1 MVLEMRRALE
11 QLKKGEEQGYRKL
24 YDATYEDVYCRS
36 LLVLQNDQQA
46 ADFMEAFY
54 TAFLG
59 DVDEA
64 ALPVNPEKWFWQ
76 RYYREMR
83 KAYHHLLEGQ
93 KKGVRCQESTLA
105 AVPAALPLLHRIL
118 LVMSY
123 MDDFQAEE
131 IAEIFGLPTDKVET
145 ELGKVGSLL
154 PNLTKNQPESAAAYL
169 TDWRVLLLGAC
180 RQILSAGQ
188 GEWIDRVYAK
198 ASKAAGILDEPVK
211 EADDFEYF
219 VADVDVEPAEPKK
232 KKAVPVV
239 EEPEDEED
247 DESEDEDDDENSYD
261 EDEDDE
267 YDEDDDD
274 DEDDEDDDRYDWDLE
289 DDGRKMIIIGAVFAV
304 ILCVV
309 IGLGAMWFMGR
320 NKSDSDSAASSQTE
334 EQQEDA
340 AADLVIKGDGD
351 TADDAEPAEET
362 DAEET
367 EETEETAPEEEAEPE
382 EPQTVTMKVNASSL
396 NVRSEAN
403 TTSSVVTSLANGD
416 TVEVLGDA
424 SQEWVQIRCTSKN
437 NEEGYVKSE
446 YLVAAE

>member
-1 MVLEMRRALE
+1 MVLEMKRALE
-11 QLKKGEEQGYRKL
+11 DLKKGADGAYRKI
-24 YDATYEDVYCRS
+24 YDATYEEVYCKS
-36 LLVLQNDQQA
+36 LLITQEEKQALSLVEDFYAGVLKEIGEALKAEDQNH
-46 ADFMEAFY
+46 
-54 TAFLG
+54 
-59 DVDEA
+59 
-64 ALPVNPEKWFWQ
+64 WFWQ
-76 RYYREMR
+76 QYYKKIRREYQKLLSVQHKEAPG
-83 KAYHHLLEGQ
+83 KAQ
-93 KKGVRCQESTLA
+93 NLA
-105 AVPAALPLLHRIL
+105 QILAALPLLHRVM
-118 LVMSY
+118 LVMAY
-123 MDDFQAEE
+123 EDDFSAEQISAVLGLASE
-131 IAEIFGLPTDKVET
+131 KIEGELEKLEKILPT
-145 ELGKVGSLL
+145 
-154 PNLTKNQPESAAAYL
+154 LTQGQPQENAVWLTGWKTILAGADRQILEAVAADWVDVAYEKASAAA
-169 TDWRVLLLGAC
+169 G
-180 RQILSAGQ
+180 
-188 GEWIDRVYAK
+188 
-198 ASKAAGILDEPVK
+198 VK
-211 EADDFEYF
+211 EQLKKEDNFEYF
-219 VADVDVEPAEPKK
+219 VADVDLTEEKPKK
-232 KKAVPVV
+232 KKAEPVI
-239 EEPEDEED
+239 EEED
-247 DESEDEDDDENSYD
+247 DEDEEEYSD

-267 YDEDDDD
+267 DEDEEYDEEYDDEDD
-274 DEDDEDDDRYDWDLE
+274 EDEDDDRYDWDLE

-367 EETEETAPEEEAEPE
+367 EETEEAAPEEEAEPE

-403 TTSSVVTSLANGD
+403 TTSSVVTSLTNGD

>member
-1 MVLEMRRALE
+1 MENRSFYNEILTEHNVRPEFKHDLPDADIVLE
-11 QLKKGEEQGYRKL
+11 G
-24 YDATYEDVYCRS
+24 
-36 LLVLQNDQQA
+36 
-46 ADFMEAFY
+46 
-54 TAFLG
+54 
-59 DVDEA
+59 
-64 ALPVNPEKWFWQ
+64 VNPSCGDDIFLKLKTDGDTITDGAFVGDGCAISQ
-76 RYYREMR
+76 ASADIM
-83 KAYHHLLEGQ
+83 LGMIVG
-93 KKGVRCQESTLA
+93 KKKEE
-105 AVPAALPLLHRIL
+105 ALQMGKIF
-118 LVMSY
+118 MKMIKGDASE
-123 MDDFQAEE
+123 EE
-131 IAEIFGLPTDKVET
+131 IDSLEEASALRDIAHMPARVKCAV
-145 ELGKVGSLL
+145 LG
-154 PNLTKNQPESAAAYL
+154 
-169 TDWRVLLLGAC
+169 WRTLKEALLG
-180 RQILSAGQ
+180 
-188 GEWIDRVYAK
+188 
-198 ASKAAGILDEPVK
+198 
-211 EADDFEYF
+211 
-219 VADVDVEPAEPKK
+219 
-232 KKAVPVV
+232 
-239 EEPEDEED
+239 EDA
-247 DESEDEDDDENSYD
+247 
-261 EDEDDE
+261 
-267 YDEDDDD
+267 DDDD
-274 DEDDEDDDRYDWDLE
+274 DEDDEDDEDRYDWDLE

-367 EETEETAPEEEAEPE
+367 EETEEAAPEEEEAEPE

-403 TTSSVVTSLANGD
+403 TTSSVVTSLTNGD